1 MTYDFNI
8 TFDDNLLTGN
18 RTIDAQHKELIE
30 RIRNFVVACQNGDS
44 KVKAIKMLDYLDEYT
59 DFHFKEEE
67 ALQEEGATE
76 EDGQPVMNADSQ
88 ETTEEE
94 ETTIDGEE

>member
-18 RTIDAQHKELIE
+18 RTIDAQHKELID

-44 KVKAIKMLDYLDEYT
+44 KSES
-59 DFHFKEEE
+59 
-67 ALQEEGATE
+67 
-76 EDGQPVMNADSQ
+76 N
-88 ETTEEE
+88 
-94 ETTIDGEE
+94 

>member
-44 KVKAIKMLDYLDEYT
+44 KVKAIKMLDYLESIAEFSFQRRGSIT
-59 DFHFKEEE
+59 G
-67 ALQEEGATE
+67 EGWLSGA
-76 EDGQPVMNADSQ
+76 
-88 ETTEEE
+88 
-94 ETTIDGEE
+94 

>member
-30 RIRNFVVACQNGDS
+30 RIRNFVGCLSEWRQQSESD
-44 KVKAIKMLDYLDEYT
+44 
-59 DFHFKEEE
+59 
-67 ALQEEGATE
+67 
-76 EDGQPVMNADSQ
+76 
-88 ETTEEE
+88 
-94 ETTIDGEE
+94 